1 MNDWI
6 SKLQAGIIRAES
18 VGRNV
23 KKLTFLSPERG
34 MSRGVS
40 RMVSTD
46 RGERERG
53 DNMTVGLKHA
63 HPLVVGEINTET
75 VNILLFY
82 LIRESSDI
90 FLFLNS

>member
-75 VNILLFY
+75 VNKYFFLL
-82 LIRESSDI
+82 
-90 FLFLNS
+90 N